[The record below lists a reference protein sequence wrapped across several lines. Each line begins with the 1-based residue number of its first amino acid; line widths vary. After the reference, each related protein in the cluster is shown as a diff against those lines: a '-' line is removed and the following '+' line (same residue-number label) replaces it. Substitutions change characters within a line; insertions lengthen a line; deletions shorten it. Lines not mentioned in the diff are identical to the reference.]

1 MEIRFYKKQHAGRLS
16 KAGAA
21 HAPARAAG
29 SRIRSS
35 AVPGVLCLA
44 PAELSGTQLGSRQL
58 RAHTAVMRCS
68 VSWERVVRDTVKSG
82 TDTKSAFMFF

>member
-29 SRIRSS
+29 SRILSTKDVFQNSLEKKRYFEEQE
-35 AVPGVLCLA
+35 CT
-44 PAELSGTQLGSRQL
+44 ELRHLINY
-58 RAHTAVMRCS
+58 
-68 VSWERVVRDTVKSG
+68 
-82 TDTKSAFMFF
+82 FNFI

>member
-21 HAPARAAG
+21 HAPVRAAG
-29 SRIRSS
+29 SGIRSS

-44 PAELSGTQLGSRQL
+44 PAEPQD
-58 RAHTAVMRCS
+58 TAGMCWIQPRM
-68 VSWERVVRDTVKSG
+68 G
-82 TDTKSAFMFF
+82 FFLW